1 MASFRDFSIKK
12 KMAVAMLGTTV
23 AALLLACA
31 AFVAYERMTSRASL
45 AQNITVI
52 ADILAD
58 DISGTLTDST
68 GALADTMREDAEKML
83 HALTAEPSIVAA
95 CLYDGKGA
103 VFARYFRT
111 AQDKV
116 FPAQPEPDGTRFEN
130 GYAVSFRPV
139 TLDDARLGTI
149 YLRSDLAG
157 LSARL
162 RTYLGISGLVL
173 LGAFLLALA
182 LSTWLQRLISRPIL
196 ALTATARR
204 AAETR
209 DYSGRAEKMSG
220 DELGLLTDA
229 FNQMLG
235 DIQERTSAL
244 KGANESLRK
253 QAAGITDAAAVLA
266 SAAGQIVTA
275 MQQLAAS
282 ATEAASAVAQTTTT
296 VEEVRQTSQMSSD
309 RAKSVSGQAQKA
321 AEVSLGG
328 KLSVDQT
335 IEGMQGIRAQMGSI
349 AESILSLSAQSQA
362 IGEIIASVDDLA
374 AQSKLLA
381 VNAAIEAA
389 KAGDEGRGFSVVAQ
403 EVKILA
409 EQSKQAT
416 TQVRAILSDIQK
428 ATASAALATEQGAK
442 AVEVGVRQSTT
453 AGESISALAESI
465 ASAAQAAAQIA
476 AASRQQCA
484 GMEQVATAMESIK
497 SASTQT
503 VASTRQVET
512 AARQLQ
518 ELGEKLK
525 QLAGQL
531 TA

>member
-1 MASFRDFSIKK
+1 MASFRDLPIRQ

-23 AALLLACA
+23 ASLLLACA
-31 AFVAYERMTSRASL
+31 AFLAYEWVTSRTSL
-45 AQNITVI
+45 TRNITVI

-58 DISGTLTDST
+58 DISGTLSDTT
-68 GALADTMREDAEKML
+68 GALADTMRENAEKML
-83 HALTAEPSIVAA
+83 RALNAEPSIVAA

-103 VFARYFRT
+103 VFARYGRS

-116 FPAQPEPDGTRFEN
+116 FPPQAPRDGARFED
-130 GYAVSFRPV
+130 GYAVAIRGV
-139 TLDDARLGTI
+139 TLDDERLGTI
-149 YLRSDLAG
+149 YLRSDLSG
-157 LSARL
+157 LTARL
-162 RTYLGISGLVL
+162 RSYLGISGLVL
-173 LGAFLLALA
+173 LAAFLLALA

-209 DYSGRAEKMSG
+209 DYSARAEKMSG

-244 KGANESLRK
+244 QGANESLRK

-266 SAAGQIVTA
+266 SSAAQIVAA
-275 MQQLAAS
+275 MQQLGAS
-282 ATEAASAVAQTTTT
+282 ATEAASAVAETTTT

-309 RAKSVSGQAQKA
+309 RAKFVCTQAQHA
-321 AEVSLGG
+321 AEVAQGG
-328 KLSVDQT
+328 KVSVNQT
-335 IEGMQGIRAQMGSI
+335 IEGMQDIRAQMDSI
-349 AESILSLSAQSQA
+349 AGSILSLSAQSHA

-389 KAGDEGRGFSVVAQ
+389 KAGEEGKGFSVVAQ
-403 EVKILA
+403 EVKLLA
-409 EQSKQAT
+409 GQSKQAT
-416 TQVRAILSDIQK
+416 TQVRAILNDIQK
-428 ATASAALATEQGAK
+428 ATASAVLATEQGAK
-442 AVEVGVRQSTT
+442 AVDAGVHQSTA
-453 AGESISALAESI
+453 AGESISALTESI
-465 ASAAQAAAQIA
+465 ADAAQAVSQIA
-476 AASRQQCA
+476 AASRQQLA

-497 SASTQT
+497 SASSQA

-512 AARQLQ
+512 AARQLH

-531 TA
+531 KV